1 LPYDRKNINEEPNI
15 EAEESPF
22 MSENQEIEDI
32 LRRLDEVLPV
42 LKSVLSDLQ
51 EISRSL
57 KSISP
62 ASIPNAPGT
71 QSPSTSE
78 TPRMPMPTAAER
90 KRGVQDV
97 RMMFPAELEDLLT
110 FTEKD
115 DYIMVKPRQYL
126 GSENFGRINSII
138 RGAGGQYISAGKDS
152 HFRIPK

>member
-1 LPYDRKNINEEPNI
+1 MHCDKKNINVEPNI

-22 MSENQEIEDI
+22 MSEKQNVEEI

-42 LKSVLSDLQ
+42 LRSVLSDLQ

-57 KSISP
+57 RSVSP
-62 ASIPNAPGT
+62 TPTSSAPPMQPSSASEAPRIT
-71 QSPSTSE
+71 VPTS
-78 TPRMPMPTAAER
+78 AER

-115 DYIMVKPRQYL
+115 DYIVVKPRQYL

-138 RGAGGQYISAGKDS
+138 RGVGGQYISAGKDS
-152 HFRIPK
+152 HFRIPR